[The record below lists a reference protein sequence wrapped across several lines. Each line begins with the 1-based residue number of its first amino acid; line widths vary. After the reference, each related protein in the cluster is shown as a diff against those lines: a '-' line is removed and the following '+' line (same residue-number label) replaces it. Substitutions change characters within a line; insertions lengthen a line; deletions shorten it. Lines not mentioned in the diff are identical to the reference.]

1 MFLEFVYYLQV
12 TIIVIANTYKEE
24 VDDSTVQKAT
34 QWCNREKIKHFV
46 ATSLKRSTLYE
57 PFIYIT
63 SKLNSLPGKSSFTP
77 LSMGRK
83 VIKDT
88 N

>member
-1 MFLEFVYYLQV
+1 MQV
-12 TIIVIANTYKEE
+12 SIVVIANRSKEE
-24 VDDSTVQKAT
+24 VDNCILQKGT
-34 QWCNREKIKHFV
+34 QWCNRERIKHFV
-46 ATSLKRSTLYE
+46 ATSVKRSTLYE
-57 PFIYIT
+57 PFIYIA

-83 VIKDT
+83 AIKDI

>member
-1 MFLEFVYYLQV
+1 MSSYLQV
-12 TIIVIANTYKEE
+12 TIIVIANRSKEE
-24 VDDSTVQKAT
+24 VDNSVLQKGT
-34 QWCNREKIKHFV
+34 QWCNKEKIKHFV
-46 ATSLKRSTLYE
+46 ATSLKRLTLYE
-57 PFIYIT
+57 PFIYIA